1 MQRSVMPA
9 SGPPPKGARH
19 VHVSVV
25 VVHTAISVVQAVP
38 FPASGS
44 VHAATVVASVSPVVA
59 AASVVP
65 VVVAVVVA
73 VVVVPVVVVPV
84 VVALVAPV
92 VVVLPS
98 VPASSTAVVEL
109 PPQFTRNS

>member
-59 AASVVP
+59 AASVV
-65 VVVAVVVA
+65 VVA